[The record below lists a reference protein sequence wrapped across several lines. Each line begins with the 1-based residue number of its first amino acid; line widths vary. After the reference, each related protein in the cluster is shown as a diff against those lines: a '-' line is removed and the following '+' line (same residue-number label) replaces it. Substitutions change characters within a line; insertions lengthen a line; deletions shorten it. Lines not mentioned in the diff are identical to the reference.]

1 MIYTQIASKP
11 ADAKREAWHRY
22 LLTALRRREPWGHL
36 ELGLPSSRAARES
49 PSAGDAPP
57 SVLLCYS
64 SPSKRMRSA
73 WPARK
78 HPCSSLD
85 CSGSSGIWLWP
96 VYWHLPPFCPVETE
110 SIGSRPFLGFLEHDF
125 VAHIPWLSCHIM
137 FLF

>member
-73 WPARK
+73 WPAR
-78 HPCSSLD
+78 
-85 CSGSSGIWLWP
+85 
-96 VYWHLPPFCPVETE
+96 
-110 SIGSRPFLGFLEHDF
+110 
-125 VAHIPWLSCHIM
+125 
-137 FLF
+137 